1 MDEINEL
8 VARLRDDGY
17 SAESGAFTVMREA
30 ADTIESQEKKIA
42 ELEREIAGYK
52 TLTMQLAKAEES
64 ACIEAFYA
72 DEDRKKAETTL
83 SEAIGHADA
92 MDDELDAR
100 RSEWKQFEEPHAAYG
115 YSDYLSSI
123 AEAAVRTASEL
134 TTAYRQWKG
143 EKL

>member
-1 MDEINEL
+1 MNEPL
-8 VARLRDDGY
+8 LSEKVLR
-17 SAESGAFTVMREA
+17 EQ
-30 ADTIESQEKKIA
+30 ADTILALRKRVG
-42 ELEREIAGYK
+42 ELELINVNLEA
-52 TLTMQLAKAEES
+52 LANKDMVKAER
-64 ACIEAFYA
+64 AEARVKELELINVNLEA
-72 DEDRKKAETTL
+72 LPNKEMVRAKKAETTL